1 MSLKLPVIFAI
12 SYLLH
17 TLVQLVAALDG
28 IMYFFGLHWIFAFFA
43 AFLLA
48 LIPAIGPLAGVY
60 GAVQAWGWP
69 AWAAVLLFFWPYI
82 LYAVML
88 SLGITSSFFFWK
100 KAFKPF
106 KEKNENVI
114 EPEFTVKEDSDEKND
129 IFYIERK

>member
-1 MSLKLPVIFAI
+1 MSLKLPVIFAV
-12 SYLLH
+12 SYLLL

-48 LIPAIGPLAGVY
+48 VIPAIGPLAGVY

-69 AWAAVLLFFWPYI
+69 VWAAVLLFFWPYI

-100 KAFKPF
+100 KVTKPF
-106 KEKNENVI
+106 KENEENII
-114 EPEFTVKEDSDEKND
+114 EPEFTVKEKSGKND
-129 IFYIERK
+129 NIFYIERK